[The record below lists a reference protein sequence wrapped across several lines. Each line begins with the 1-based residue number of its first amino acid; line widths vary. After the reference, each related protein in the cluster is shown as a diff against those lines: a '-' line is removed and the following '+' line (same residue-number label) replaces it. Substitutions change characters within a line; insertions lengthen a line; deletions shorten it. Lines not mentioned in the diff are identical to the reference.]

1 MRRSECLLLTLIL
14 CCIYIVG
21 LQLGLQAAHDASV
34 WESYLEPWFD
44 WTVDDDLL
52 LPNDD
57 HEEEAEAEEDYTPRF
72 TAPENLKLPKPII
85 NVGFPKAGTTTIFKF
100 FHCNGLKAQHWYCCE
115 NQNHPGATQQKKLM
129 SRCILDN
136 FVANRSMFHEC
147 GDFDVYSEINGPRM
161 FKDMDFRVLL
171 DDGQLE
177 SKQRSRFRPR
187 IILPQHHYLDEI
199 HANFPNATFILNLRP
214 VDAWV
219 DSVLKW
225 PTTLK
230 QEIPNEF
237 YQQQAHR
244 NFSHFPDHVPK
255 PQHKKNLGPLLRHIF
270 EHHND
275 FVRDFVK
282 RHPSHTL
289 IEVDI
294 TNIATGQILA
304 DAFGV
309 NETCWGHFN
318 ENKQTNKRGK
328 GDRGKHGAIIS
339 NLMAGGGGNG
349 RNQMKLRQ
357 MMLRQK
363 FGSAIRGKYKAVQ
376 QQQPAPED
384 GGVTMDRMELEDLRE
399 QRLQRTALGKRRRGQ
414 DGIRQQRHPFNQE
427 RMAASKEDLTGIPFS
442 NLPPN
447 NAQGD
452 GDGQREDLNAPL
464 ASSEE

>member
-1 MRRSECLLLTLIL
+1 M
-14 CCIYIVG
+14 VG

-44 WTVDDDLL
+44 LTDDDDLL

-57 HEEEAEAEEDYTPRF
+57 DEEEAKEDYTPRF
-72 TAPENLKLPKPII
+72 TAPDNLKLPKPII

-115 NQNHPGATQQKKLM
+115 NQTHPGATQQKKLM

-136 FVANRSMFHEC
+136 LVSNRSMFHEC
-147 GDFDVYSEINGPRM
+147 GDFDVYTEINGPRM

-237 YQQQAHR
+237 YQQQFRR
-244 NFSHFPDHVPK
+244 NFSQFPDHIPK
-255 PQHKKNLGPLLRHIF
+255 PRHTKNLGPLLHHIF

-294 TNIATGQILA
+294 TNNTTGQILA

-318 ENKQTNKRGK
+318 ENKHKTKRK
-328 GDRGKHGAIIS
+328 VDRGKYGAMLS
-339 NLMAGGGGNG
+339 NLMAGIGEGDSDK
-349 RNQMKLRQ
+349 NQVKLRQ

-363 FGSAIRGKYKAVQ
+363 YGSAMRRKYNGSPTAAT
-376 QQQPAPED
+376 APED
-384 GGVTMDRMELEDLRE
+384 GGVTMDRMELEELRE
-399 QRLQRTALGKRRRGQ
+399 QRLHRTMLGNRRRGR
-414 DGIRQQRHPFNQE
+414 DGIRQHRQQAYQE
-427 RMAASKEDLTGIPFS
+427 RMAALKEDLTGIPFS

-447 NAQGD
+447 TAQGD
-452 GDGQREDLNAPL
+452 GDGH
-464 ASSEE
+464 